1 MLPWLHCCPL
11 TAKQDDVVKEYRQ
24 HKYEVPKGATE
35 IILVRHGE
43 SRAATA
49 DNPFPLVDGQG
60 DPELAPQGR
69 EQAIAVGER
78 LKHLPVSAIYVTSL
92 QRTAETAAPL
102 CAHLEIEHRVDPDL
116 REVHLGDW
124 EGGQFR
130 VMVHENHPLY
140 VKMHE
145 EQRWDVI
152 PGAESREALQER
164 IERGLNRIAQAHPN
178 ELVVAVL
185 HGGVIGHIMAE
196 ATGSTPFAFN
206 GCDNGSISRI
216 VMVDGKIVVR
226 GFNDV
231 SHLSTLETLESLPT

>member
-1 MLPWLHCCPL
+1 M
-11 TAKQDDVVKEYRQ
+11 KEYRQ
-24 HKYEVPKGATE
+24 HKYEVPQGATE

-49 DNPFPLVDGQG
+49 DNPFPLVEGQG
-60 DPELAPQGR
+60 DPELALQGR
-69 EQAIAVGER
+69 QQAVAVGER
-78 LKHLPVSAIYVTSL
+78 LKHFPIDAVYVTSL
-92 QRTAETAAPL
+92 QRTVETAAPL
-102 CAHLEIEHRVDPDL
+102 CAHLEMEHRVAPDL

-124 EGGQFR
+124 EGGKFR
-130 VMVHENHPLY
+130 IMVHENHPLY
-140 VKMHE
+140 LKMHE

-152 PGAESREALQER
+152 PGAESRESLQER
-164 IERGLNRIAQAHPN
+164 IGRGLDRIAQAHPN

-216 VMVDGKIVVR
+216 VMVDGKIIVR

-231 SHLSTLETLESLPT
+231 SHLGNAEALASLPT

>member
-1 MLPWLHCCPL
+1 VLPWLHCCPL

-24 HKYEVPKGATE
+24 HKYEVPSGATE

-78 LKHLPVSAIYVTSL
+78 LKHLPVNAIYVTSL
-92 QRTAETAAPL
+92 RRTAETAAPL
-102 CAHLEIEHRVDPDL
+102 CAHLGIEHRVDPDL

-124 EGGQFR
+124 EGGKFR

-145 EQRWDVI
+145 EQRWDAI

-164 IERGLNRIAQAHPN
+164 IGRGLNRIAQAHPN

-231 SHLSTLETLESLPT
+231 SHLSTIETFESLPT

>member
-1 MLPWLHCCPL
+1 M
-11 TAKQDDVVKEYRQ
+11 KEYRQ
-24 HKYEVPKGATE
+24 HKYEVPSGATE

-78 LKHLPVSAIYVTSL
+78 LKHLPVNAIYVTSL
-92 QRTAETAAPL
+92 RRTAETAAPL
-102 CAHLEIEHRVDPDL
+102 CAHLGIEHRVDPDL

-124 EGGQFR
+124 EGGKFR

-164 IERGLNRIAQAHPN
+164 IGRGLNRIAQAHPN

-206 GCDNGSISRI
+206 GCDNGSVSRI

-231 SHLSTLETLESLPT
+231 SHLTTLETLESLPT